1 MNIGDTV
8 KRVRGSHL
16 GMEVG
21 NTAEVTGRSGCA
33 VQLDKYLGWHGLDN
47 LVIVGTKKEEK
58 YTIEETHKPGA
69 VGRAYKVRAEE
80 QDPLGKDAH
89 QPGAKLDAG
98 KSRPALV
105 LGGFARALSEVSKVG
120 TYGATKY
127 TDNGWMEVPNGVARY
142 SDALLRHQLAEQAGQ
157 ELDPDTKLLHAAH
170 AAWNALARLDLILRE
185 KENNE

>member
-8 KRVRGSHL
+8 KRVGGSYL
-16 GMEVG
+16 GMDVG
-21 NTAEVTGRSGCA
+21 NTAEVTGYSGCA
-33 VQLDKYLGWHGLDN
+33 VQLDKYLGWHDLDN
-47 LVIVGTKKEEK
+47 LVIVGTKK
-58 YTIEETHKPGA
+58 
-69 VGRAYKVRAEE
+69 VE

-170 AAWNALARLDLILRE
+170 AAWNALARLDLILRQ
-185 KENNE
+185 KENDE

>member
-1 MNIGDTV
+1 MKVGDTV
-8 KRVRGSHL
+8 ERISGRYM
-16 GMEVG
+16 GMEQGEIYSV
-21 NTAEVTGRSGCA
+21 
-33 VQLDKYLGWHGLDN
+33 
-47 LVIVGTKKEEK
+47 
-58 YTIEETHKPGA
+58 EETQKPGA
-69 VGRAYKVRAEE
+69 VGRSYKVTSAE
-80 QDPLGKDAH
+80 QDPLGKGAH

-98 KSRPALV
+98 KVRPALV

-185 KENNE
+185 KENDE